1 MTNEDIKIEFIC
13 PSCKGVLFE
22 SEKEFHCSSCNSS
35 YPKNNKIIDFRGN
48 RQDYYFNPISSD
60 DMDGLIKKIKLDTW
74 VETVQTFIKL
84 VSSKRP
90 AGWIDNLV
98 VDGRYAWKFF
108 LNLNGEKTL
117 LDIGCGLGNLVSNLA
132 PHMGK
137 TYAMDLTYKR
147 LEFAEKRIAAFN
159 ASDDCIFIAGGDQ
172 QYLPFPDNSIDCVTL
187 SGVLEWIGE
196 GDSKP
201 YVEGSKPERLWH
213 MLASFFGKSNPRNIQ
228 IVFLKEIKRVLK
240 NDGQLFVAIENRLN
254 YEYFTGRAD
263 HHSGLKYGSLLPRF
277 VANLYS
283 ILVNRKPYRTYTY
296 SIQGYKGLF
305 KHAGYESVEFIGL
318 TDGYTFLKEMYP
330 AEINIKNWKSCEEKN
345 IKDKIRSNKYFV
357 PAYGIIAS
365 LDNNKKT
372 RLQDKLFNAIL
383 NKLGNKADHSL
394 LALKSYSITSK
405 EKLIIKA
412 RINDNNFIIKIPFN
426 KPSLESQE
434 KNKMLLE
441 STTGLPLS
449 PRFVCQVN
457 IDELKCFVEEEV
469 KGESIALMQ
478 NKLPTEDLYKMVARL
493 LEQINP
499 KESFSEKM
507 YFSGI
512 FYDRLVEEPLNV
524 LFDQLKDQELDD
536 RLRQYFTDQLKG
548 SLLLSGIYHGD
559 LAVGNILVDQGNVCH
574 LIDWEAGMID
584 GLPILDSIKFVGS
597 FYRYKNQKARTLD
610 TVNEL
615 LSDRFKKTDG
625 WYFLEGQYKYFD
637 IDPSLHEGLVYLSW
651 LLGMAHLFSF
661 SLKFDSRKQKELIYE
676 VAKKI

>member
-13 PSCKGVLFE
+13 PSCKGALFE

-48 RQDYYFNPISSD
+48 RQDYYLNPVSSD
-60 DMDGLIKKIKLDTW
+60 DMDSLIKKIKLDTW
-74 VETVQTFIKL
+74 VDTVQTFIKL
-84 VSSKRP
+84 VGSKRP

-147 LEFAEKRIAAFN
+147 LEFAEKRISVFN

-187 SGVLEWIGE
+187 SGVLEWVGE
-196 GDSKP
+196 GDLKS

-213 MLASFFGKSNPRNIQ
+213 MLASFFGKRNPRNIQ
-228 IVFLKEIKRVLK
+228 IAFLKEIKRVLK
-240 NDGQLFVAIENRLN
+240 NDGQLFVGIENRLN

-283 ILVNRKPYRTYTY
+283 ILVNRRPYRTYTY

-305 KHAGYESVEFIGL
+305 KDAGYEHVEFIGL
-318 TDGYTFLKEMYP
+318 TDGYSFLKEMYP
-330 AEINIKNWKSCEEKN
+330 AEINIKNWKPSEEKN

-383 NKLGNKADHSL
+383 NKLGNKPDHSL
-394 LALKSYSITSK
+394 LALKSYSISGK

-412 RINDNNFIIKIPFN
+412 RINDNNLIIKIPFN
-426 KPSLESQE
+426 KAALESLE

-441 STTGLPLS
+441 STTGLSLS
-449 PRFVCQVN
+449 PRFICQVN
-457 IDELKCFVEEEV
+457 VDELKCFVEEEV

-478 NKLPTEDLYKMVARL
+478 NKLPTKDLYKMVARL

-507 YFSGI
+507 YFSSI

-559 LAVGNILVDQGNVCH
+559 LSVSNIFVSQGNVCH
-574 LIDWEAGMID
+574 LIDWDAGMID
-584 GLPILDSIKFVGS
+584 GLPILDSINFVSS
-597 FYRYKNQKARTLD
+597 FYRYKNQKARSLD

-637 IDPSLHEGLVYLSW
+637 IDPSLHEGLVYLLW
-651 LLGMAHLFSF
+651 LRGRAHLFSF
-661 SLKFDSRKQKELIYE
+661 SQKYDSRKQKEFIYD